1 MNLENLTA
9 TLSDKDLIEEYCLTQ
24 SDHLFNA
31 LYSRYEHK
39 IYGKCITMFKDT
51 NLAKEAM
58 QEIFIKIFLNLSK
71 FEGKSKFSTWVYSIT
86 YNHCIDSLRKIQRKN
101 SKIKDTDTVPEIVFE
116 VEDKELLEIKFQI
129 LDEILLLLKA
139 KDKAILLMK
148 YRDDIKIQDIAEILK
163 VSESAVKMRLKRATE
178 KAVSLHRELYNLP

>member
-9 TLSDKDLIEEYCLTQ
+9 TLSDSDLIEEYCRTQ
-24 SDHLFNA
+24 SDHLFSA

-39 IYGKCITMFKDT
+39 IYGKCITMFKDK
-51 NLAKEAM
+51 NLATEAM

-101 SKIKDTDTVPEIVFE
+101 SRMKDTDTVPEIILE
-116 VEDKELLEIKFQI
+116 VDDKELLEIKFQVLEDI
-129 LDEILLLLKA
+129 LQDLKA
-139 KDKAILLMK
+139 KDRAILLMK
-148 YRDDIKIQDIAEILK
+148 YRDDIKIQDIAEILD
-163 VSESAVKMRLKRATE
+163 VSESAVKMRLKRAKE
-178 KAVSLHRELYNLP
+178 KAVSIHRERYNLP